1 MAQQKGPTGVV
12 VSRMKDFFYA
22 PPGVLGYS
30 NLVEP
35 DTAFDECKFKAN
47 VHYSPE
53 AIDAFGRWLDKN
65 VIDPLWPTFEKEA
78 REAGKWP
85 AKGLAKPSGA
95 DWVEEHLKDPKENWK
110 VQTPYLAFN
119 NDAEFK
125 DRKTGQLVR
134 KTMKAWG
141 ADGSLKD
148 LKAMKVGMGSI
159 VKAVLQAGIW
169 ISPMQK
175 VPSLSF
181 KLQGVQVLKLESY
194 GAAGN
199 QSANE
204 VSDEDLALMG
214 DVAVDDLAG
223 FGAPSRAEAPD
234 GAEDGMVRR
243 EHTQRGRT
251 VADDYDDDEIPF

>member
-1 MAQQKGPTGVV
+1 M
-12 VSRMKDFFYA
+12 
-22 PPGVLGYS
+22 
-30 NLVEP
+30 EP
-35 DTAFDECKFKAN
+35 DTAFDECKFKSN

-53 AIDAFGRWLDKN
+53 AIDAFGRWLDTN
-65 VIDPLWPTFEKEA
+65 VIDPLWPTFEKDA

-110 VQTPYLAFN
+110 AQTQYLAFN
-119 NDAEFK
+119 NDAEYK
-125 DRKTGQLVR
+125 DRKTQQLVR

-204 VSDEDLALMG
+204 VSAEDLALMG
-214 DVAVDDLAG
+214 DVGVDDLAG
-223 FGAPSRAEAPD
+223 FGAPVR
-234 GAEDGMVRR
+234 EDR
-243 EHTQRGRT
+243 EEVPKENATRGRT
-251 VADDYDDDEIPF
+251 TASDYDDDEIPF